1 MRKILPLLLIILL
14 YLFLAA
20 YYAIRTPA
28 WQAPDE
34 PAHYNYVRQ
43 LADGRLPVM
52 ALGDYD
58 ESYRNEVVSSRFDP
72 SYDVSIITYEDW
84 QPPLYYL
91 LLTPVYLATD
101 GSLMAMRFVS
111 VMIGAG
117 IVALA
122 YGIAWLLFPERE
134 WAAWTTAVFVAFVP
148 QHLAIMGSVNNDS
161 LAELLLAAILI
172 ILIKWLQQD
181 KSSDSLTY
189 PLLIGILLG
198 LGFISKGTV
207 YLMAPIVGFA
217 LLWRYWQ
224 EWSRLI
230 KVGVQVFAPALLLGS
245 LWWVRNMI
253 IYGGFDVL
261 GKNRH
266 DEVVIGQIRTAQWIA
281 QLGLAETINRFV
293 QTTFNSFWGQFG
305 WMALPMP
312 PWIMRPLVLFTAV
325 TIAGLLLAPFIW
337 TRSSKKALFTNLFLL
352 IFILLLLLTSG
363 LHIGYNL
370 TFVQHQG
377 RYLFPALI
385 PMGLGVAVGLG
396 TWALALQRPFAPRF
410 RSLPYLVPI
419 GLGIGLVTL
428 NLVTLYR
435 FIPLL

>member
-1 MRKILPLLLIILL
+1 MRKTLPLLGIILL
-14 YLFLAA
+14 YLTLGAL
-20 YYAIRTPA
+20 YAMRTPA

-58 ESYRNEVVSSRFDP
+58 EVYRNEVISSKFDP

-101 GSLMAMRFVS
+101 GSVTAMRLVS
-111 VMIGAG
+111 VLIGAG

-134 WAAWTTAVFVAFVP
+134 WVAWTTAVFVAFVP

-161 LAELLLAAILI
+161 LAELLIAAILI
-172 ILIKWLQQD
+172 CLIKWLQQD
-181 KSSDSLTY
+181 KTNDSLTY
-189 PLLIGILLG
+189 PLFIGILLG
-198 LGFISKGTV
+198 LGFITKGTV
-207 YLMAPIVGFA
+207 YLMAPVVGFA
-217 LLWRYWQ
+217 LLWRYWRA
-224 EWSRLI
+224 WSRLM
-230 KVGVQVFAPALLLGS
+230 KVALSVFVPALLLGS
-245 LWWVRNMI
+245 LWWVRNLI
-253 IYGGFDVL
+253 VYGGFDVL

-266 DEVVIGQIRTAQWIA
+266 DAVVIGQIRTAEWIA
-281 QLGLAETINRFV
+281 QLGLAETLNRFV

-312 PWIMRPLVLFTAV
+312 LWIMRPLVLLTAV
-325 TIAGLLLAPFIW
+325 TIIGLLLAPFIW
-337 TRSSKKALFTNLFLL
+337 TRASKKELVTNLFLL
-352 IFILLLLLTSG
+352 IFSLLLLLTSG
-363 LHIGYNL
+363 LHVGYNL

-385 PMGLGVAVGLG
+385 PIGLGVAVGLG
-396 TWALALQRPFAPRF
+396 TWALWLQRPFLPRF
-410 RSLPYLVPI
+410 RGLPYLVPP
-419 GLGIGLVTL
+419 GLGLVLITL
-428 NLVTLYR
+428 NLVVLFR